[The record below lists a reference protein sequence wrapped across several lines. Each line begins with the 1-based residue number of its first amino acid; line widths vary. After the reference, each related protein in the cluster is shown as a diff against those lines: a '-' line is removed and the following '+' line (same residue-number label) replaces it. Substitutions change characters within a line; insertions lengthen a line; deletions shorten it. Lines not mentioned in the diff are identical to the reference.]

1 MTELEQSSAF
11 LFYNSNDGKIRI
23 QVILGDET
31 VWTSQKGMAEIFEV
45 DRVTITGHLQNIF
58 KSSELQEDSVCR
70 KILHTAEDG
79 KKYMVNFYNL
89 DAIIAVG
96 YRVNSYRA
104 TQFRVWATRILKEYL
119 IKGFV
124 LDDER
129 LKQGKKIFNK
139 DYFDE
144 LIERIREIRASER
157 RFYQK
162 ITDIYAE
169 CSSDYDKDSPLTDT
183 FFKTVQNKLEF
194 AITKHTAA
202 EIVVQRASA
211 QKPNMGLTSWKNE
224 PTGGKILKSDVSVA
238 KNYLSEQEIKEL
250 NIIVNM
256 YLDYAE
262 LQATRHNIIPMA
274 DWIKKLDTFLNFN
287 EYDILHDAGSMKADV
302 AKHFAEKEYQKFRVQ
317 QDKEFESDFDKTVKE
332 IKENQSLPK
341 EDFVIEQKQ
350 PLSPFDQ
357 DLNTLIKTPPQKTPS
372 EISEKDNTVL

>member
-1 MTELEQSSAF
+1 MTDIEKTSAF

-31 VWTSQKGMAEIFEV
+31 VWTTQKGMSEIFE
-45 DRVTITGHLQNIF
+45 TTKQNISLHIQNIF
-58 KSSELQEDSVCR
+58 ESKELEEDSVV
-70 KILHTAEDG
+70 KEILTTADDG
-79 KKYMVNFYNL
+79 KNYNTKFYNL
-89 DAIIAVG
+89 DTIIAVG

-119 IKGFV
+119 VKGFV

-129 LKQGKKIFNK
+129 LKQGKRIFNK

-169 CSSDYDKDSPLTDT
+169 CSSDYDKDAPLTHT

-202 EIVVQRASA
+202 EIVVARASS

-224 PTGGKILKSDVSVA
+224 PLGGKILKTDVSVA

-262 LQATRHNIIPMA
+262 LQATRHNLIPMA
-274 DWIKKLDTFLNFN
+274 EWVKKLDTFLHFN
-287 EYDILHDAGSMKADV
+287 EYDILHDAGRMKAEV
-302 AKHFAEKEYQKFRVQ
+302 AKQFAEREFEKFRVI
-317 QDKEFESDFDKTVKE
+317 QDENYESDFDKVVKG
-332 IKENQSLPK
+332 IKENQSLPA
-341 EDFVIEQKQ
+341 EDATEQKD
-350 PLSPFDQ
+350 LNPFDK
-357 DLNTLIKTPPQKTPS
+357 TLKGILGVPPEHK
-372 EISEKDNTVL
+372 

>member
-129 LKQGKKIFNK
+129 LKQGKRIFNK